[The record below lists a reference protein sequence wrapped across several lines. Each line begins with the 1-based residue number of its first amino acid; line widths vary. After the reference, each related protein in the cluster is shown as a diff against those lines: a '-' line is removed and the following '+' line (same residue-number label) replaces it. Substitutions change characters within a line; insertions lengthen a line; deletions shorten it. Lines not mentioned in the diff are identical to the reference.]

1 MNNDELITKYKL
13 LEEENQRLQSELTAT
28 KEHLKRY
35 TAPSRNKTFYE
46 NHKEDLLEKMRLN
59 PISSEKRKEYNKR
72 YYLKKKEKEE
82 KAEVNDI

>member
-1 MNNDELITKYKL
+1 MNNCELLTKYKL
-13 LEEENQRLQSELTAT
+13 LEEENQRLQNELTAT
-28 KEHLKRY
+28 KEHLKKY

-82 KAEVNDI
+82 EVNV